1 MLPKTILG
9 RNEIVRGPNSNQY
22 KPAILPTLT
31 FLHLQIPLATLISLS
46 TGVDNYF
53 HRKFTPRLS
62 KIFIIH
68 P

>member
-22 KPAILPTLT
+22 KPAILLTLT
-31 FLHLQIPLATLISLS
+31 FLHLQIPLTTLISLS

-53 HRKFTPRLS
+53 RS
-62 KIFIIH
+62 
-68 P
+68 